1 MRAFMLLL
9 LLPILAGADYV
20 DPYGL
25 PSGSASLVLASQ
37 ADIAGG
43 ANVEAFDFAEAQVL
57 DAPYQ
62 DHVSGGL
69 ADLVFFELHPDSAD
83 HYLRAPEGDD
93 GFDRLLLA
101 HLGPLELTEVH
112 HMEDAELQVTVPAV
126 DGDAYVMFQIQAE
139 AQPETTAVKFR
150 LTYLSEVRADF
161 DWAWQPNGSLHF
173 VPSASEAMDFGNLKT
188 LW

>member
-1 MRAFMLLL
+1 MRALLLLL
-9 LLPILAGADYV
+9 LLPALAAADYV

-25 PSGSASLVLASQ
+25 PSGSASLALASQ

-43 ANVEAFDFAEAQVL
+43 ANVEAFDFAAAQVL

-62 DHVSGGL
+62 DHVGEGL
-69 ADLVFFELHPDSAD
+69 ADLLFYELHPDSAD

-93 GFDRLLLA
+93 GFDRALIA
-101 HLGPLELTEVH
+101 HLGPLDLTEIH
-112 HMEDAELQVTVPAV
+112 HMEDADLSVTVPAV
-126 DGDAYVMFQIQAE
+126 DGDAYVMVQIRAE

-150 LTYLSEVRADF
+150 LTNLSETQADF
-161 DWAWQPNGSLHF
+161 DWAWQPNGSDYF
-173 VPSASEAMDFGNLKT
+173 VPSASEAMSFGRLKA